1 MGLIYYGNGRINVP
15 LTGNTLPSVQGFKI
29 QRKKRNS
36 KKKLRK
42 KKKKTK
48 KR

>member
-1 MGLIYYGNGRINVP
+1 MGLIYYGNSRINVP
-15 LTGNTLPSVQGFKI
+15 LTGNTLPIVQGLKL
-29 QRKKRNS
+29 QRKKRKS

-48 KR
+48 KM